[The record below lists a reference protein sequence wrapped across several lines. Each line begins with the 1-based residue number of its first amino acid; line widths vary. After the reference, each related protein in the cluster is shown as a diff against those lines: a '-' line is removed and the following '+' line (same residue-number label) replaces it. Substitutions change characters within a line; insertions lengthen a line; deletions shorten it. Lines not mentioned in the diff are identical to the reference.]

1 MFCIKCGNNIPEGN
15 RFCPVCGEPAEIELN
30 PEDRTLTSYD
40 GNQGHSE
47 GIEEGGFVKQGFNN
61 ADRRDQ
67 GMYGGQ
73 SYGDGRDY
81 GGQGMYGGQSYGDGR
96 DYGGREMYGSRPY
109 GDGRENSGSRPYSG
123 GRDRRQSGNKG
134 KGKSIII
141 IVLLVIIAILLGL
154 VAFSLLH
161 SKDGTDDKD
170 TADQRTETKQEE
182 DDTDTGGGNQDT
194 VGNDTGGG
202 NQDTGGTD
210 TGGGNQD
217 TVGSDTGGG
226 NQDTGATDTGGGNQ
240 NTGGSDI
247 GGGNDPGGENTE
259 ADTYD
264 SIRNSVY
271 NSGSSDGTSLELV
284 TTDVSGYPNV
294 KAYYRLEDSY
304 GETIILDSPTAG
316 ITEAVSGGTQIERKI
331 RSIERLEGNQG
342 LGMDIVVDKSDSM
355 ESDFAQVQSI
365 LNDFIRSMDYA
376 SGDAAEIIAF
386 DSYIMYMCSYTNEM
400 SNLLNGID
408 NMSTYGMTALY
419 DALWTGVTNA
429 GRRTGANCVIGFTD
443 GADNESTHTYEEVIS
458 LANSLEIPI
467 YLIGTSGADYTV
479 LNYIC
484 ESTGGRCWDINSIQ
498 DMNDILSEIY
508 KVQKNMYCIE
518 YISDSSVDA
527 YATRTVSA
535 ALIDNNRQV
544 GGVSEGVT
552 FTPAKRAEQKKH
564 STRYEL
570 VKKDI
575 SWTDANDACLAQGG
589 HLATITSQEEMDKI
603 TAAAEK
609 AGIKF
614 LWIGGYTS
622 VRDNTVYG
630 HWLTGEPFD
639 FTAWHPGEPS
649 RNDKLDG
656 EPEFYLMLW
665 SVSEDGKWTWNDQRN
680 DVLNIGLDYFTG
692 NMGYVCEYE

>member
-61 ADRRDQ
+61 ADRRD
-67 GMYGGQ
+67 
-73 SYGDGRDY
+73 
-81 GGQGMYGGQSYGDGR
+81 QGMYGGQSYGDGR

-194 VGNDTGGG
+194 
-202 NQDTGGTD
+202 
-210 TGGGNQD
+210 
-217 TVGSDTGGG
+217 
-226 NQDTGATDTGGGNQ
+226 GATDTGGGNQ
-240 NTGGSDI
+240 NTGGSDT
-247 GGGNDPGGENTE
+247 GGGNQNTGGSDTGTGNDTGGKNTE
-259 ADTYD
+259 AVSYD

-271 NSGSSDGTSLELV
+271 NSGGSEGTSLELV

-316 ITEAVSGGTQIERKI
+316 ITEAVSGGAQIERKI